1 MDGSGPLSLMG
12 LQSRCSPGLQPSE
25 VITGLEDLQPVTWLV
40 NESWLSAGALVLP
53 HTDLSLGL
61 LECPHNMVADRP
73 PGPVVPESKKEAAVS
88 ILTYLRGYARSFPQD
103 LGGCTVNPVRVGVG
117 CTQEHE

>member
-53 HTDLSLGL
+53 HMDLSLGL
-61 LECPHNMVADRP
+61 LECPHNMVADRHR
-73 PGPVVPESKKEAAVS
+73 GQWSK
-88 ILTYLRGYARSFPQD
+88 RARKKLQCLF
-103 LGGCTVNPVRVGVG
+103 
-117 CTQEHE
+117 